1 VNAWLFSLASNRSFL
16 RCSRPLCTC
25 LLALGLLLPPLLVAR
40 FLYQFFGALH
50 RQPARKQCHLNWL
63 LVFPE
68 DVCSLPAHSAG
79 RGEQAAPGLF
89 PIALPIQLR
98 MFIFC
103 FSPVAHFPS
112 RWIFAPRREGWIWQS
127 NRFHHFPDCTGT
139 VMIGQVN

>member
-1 VNAWLFSLASNRSFL
+1 
-16 RCSRPLCTC
+16 
-25 LLALGLLLPPLLVAR
+25 LLAGTWPVIATITGSQVFVPIFRCLTSAACPKAMPPQLA
-40 FLYQFFGALH
+40 FG
-50 RQPARKQCHLNWL
+50 
-63 LVFPE
+63 FPE

-79 RGEQAAPGLF
+79 RGEQAASGLF

-127 NRFHHFPDCTGT
+127 NRFHHFPDCAGT
-139 VMIGQVN
+139 VMIGQDN